1 MPPLASATFARAV
14 DHTLLDAAAP
24 AAAIDALCDEAAANR
39 FAAVCVFPWWAE
51 RCAERL
57 VDTDVAVATV
67 ISFPHGL
74 DVTQDKCDAARSA
87 IAAGARELDVV
98 LAWGPLLDGQEDAV
112 REDMIAFVATAH
124 DEHAD
129 AIVKVIVEATEL
141 DPESL
146 QAACRVV
153 EASGAGFAKTS
164 TGLRGGARVQ
174 DVSAMRT
181 ALPASVQ
188 IKASGGI
195 RDAQSAAALL
205 EAGASRLGTSSAIAI
220 LQQLERD
227 AVA

>member
-1 MPPLASATFARAV
+1 MT
-14 DHTLLDAAAP
+14 
-24 AAAIDALCDEAAANR
+24 
-39 FAAVCVFPWWAE
+39 
-51 RCAERL
+51 
-57 VDTDVAVATV
+57 
-67 ISFPHGL
+67 
-74 DVTQDKCDAARSA
+74 
-87 IAAGARELDVV
+87 
-98 LAWGPLLDGQEDAV
+98 
-112 REDMIAFVATAH
+112 AFVATAH